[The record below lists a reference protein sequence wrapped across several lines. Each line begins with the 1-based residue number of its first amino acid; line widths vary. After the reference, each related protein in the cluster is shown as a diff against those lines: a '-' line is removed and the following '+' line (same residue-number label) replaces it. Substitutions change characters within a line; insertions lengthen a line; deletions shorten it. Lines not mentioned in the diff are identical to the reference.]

1 MIAIFVVLGIIT
13 VAIGVATGLLIRR
26 DGAGPRPY
34 CSGYDT
40 RNPQ

>member
-1 MIAIFVVLGIIT
+1 MVTIFVILGIIT
-13 VAIGVATGLLIRR
+13 VAIGVATGLLIRH

-40 RNPQ
+40 RHPQ

>member
-1 MIAIFVVLGIIT
+1 MIAIFVTLGIIT
-13 VAIGVATGLLIRR
+13 AAIGVATGLLVRR

-40 RNPQ
+40 RRPQ